1 MAHRV
6 RKHSLAP
13 MKLRVHGT
21 NEYVSL
27 SRARWLVSARRAR
40 FVSAEELQI
49 LYGAAH
55 ARPGAGAAARDA
67 ADQTLVS
74 WGAYSSSGA
83 ANPTCSRWLRG
94 LRMNGA
100 VLRHDQTS

>member
-1 MAHRV
+1 
-6 RKHSLAP
+6 
-13 MKLRVHGT
+13 MKLRVHGS

-40 FVSAEELQI
+40 FVSPAEIQI

-67 ADQTLVS
+67 ADQTLIAWS
-74 WGAYSSSGA
+74 AYSSSGA
-83 ANPTCSRWLRG
+83 ANPTRSRWLRG
-94 LRMNGA
+94 VRMNGA